1 MKKRLVPITTLII
14 GTILI
19 TLGFIVGQIDM
30 KQNQIIKHD
39 VIIQTT
45 QGKTTVTVEVAST
58 DEQRQKG
65 LMYRKSL
72 PAKQGMLFLLPYPQ
86 IVRMWMKNTYIPLD
100 MLFIRDNQV
109 VALHQNA
116 RPLDETLITSPDF
129 ATAVIEVNAGTAQKY
144 GIKVGDKVSF

>member
-129 ATAVIEVNAGTAQKY
+129 ATAVIEVNAGTVQKY